1 MNQTSY
7 NQSGISHKE
16 NNMSTIVLEYDAK
29 MDSKKRLTIRGAKF
43 DYYNIKEMDD
53 GSIVISPRVLV
64 DPFEISEDT
73 LSMIDS
79 SVKNMKK
86 GKVSKPI
93 KL

>member
-1 MNQTSY
+1 
-7 NQSGISHKE
+7 
-16 NNMSTIVLEYDAK
+16 MSTIVLEYDAK